1 MHASEKDLMV
11 STLHGQNLQTE
22 SIDLSIVI
30 ESGVKLLLMWKLLCL
45 KVYFPISGVAPQM
58 MCIVQ
63 AGVQT
68 DCICL
73 HA

>member
-1 MHASEKDLMV
+1 MV

-22 SIDLSIVI
+22 SIDLLIVI

-45 KVYFPISGVAPQM
+45 KVYFPISGVAPQIM
-58 MCIVQ
+58 RIVQ
-63 AGVQT
+63 AGVPT
-68 DCICL
+68 DFICL